1 MTIFGRRVSF
11 EAEQAK
17 VRVLGAQVPVNV
29 TPLMRDEVEAH
40 RTADVVDVDPSWML
54 FQLVLKRSRSGDET
68 FCTINAR
75 NFMLKTFLLLFRGR
89 TWRSGI
95 HPLDLLSCC
104 CCCCVDT
111 RTEGAWDDLQ
121 QSRCSSFAFKFSHQ
135 MPMCSERRRRR
146 MLRLP
151 LFFLFCNL
159 CSVKSNFFRNFFA
172 QFLHTYMCV
181 RARDEISLCVSVWV
195 CYRPR
200 RVPPTDWL
208 TNRVSEGAR
217 SLPSRINRRW
227 VKPAQPATMPP
238 RRPDPTATS

>member
-54 FQLVLKRSRSGDET
+54 FQLVLKTSRSGDET

-111 RTEGAWDDLQ
+111 RTEGA
-121 QSRCSSFAFKFSHQ
+121 
-135 MPMCSERRRRR
+135 
-146 MLRLP
+146 
-151 LFFLFCNL
+151 
-159 CSVKSNFFRNFFA
+159 
-172 QFLHTYMCV
+172 
-181 RARDEISLCVSVWV
+181 
-195 CYRPR
+195 
-200 RVPPTDWL
+200 
-208 TNRVSEGAR
+208 
-217 SLPSRINRRW
+217 
-227 VKPAQPATMPP
+227 
-238 RRPDPTATS
+238 